1 MKYKEDFQELGKYT
15 SNKRTRKT
23 KVIPHY
29 QVKQN
34 FLSTKFDKKKCAAV
48 SSLMKNSVS
57 PNVIY
62 DALSELFHTIPGY
75 EKIIWGNLFPSTVEE
90 LGKGN
95 EFFNKPHSIWNEIS
109 WVLIQIKKYR
119 KKLSDYCL
127 LRDHIEDLIL
137 LGRYEEA
144 HIILDESVRYLGYSI
159 WFFETKMLIY
169 SYQNREDK
177 IIALISEINERK
189 REDQAGFV
197 LYLLYF
203 LSKRCSRHTTG
214 LSYDDSL
221 LSKFQMTKND
231 FKINRFG
238 YYLFRLNFYLFYNR
252 VALETMFTMEAT
264 NSLVDRYQTLLY
276 VLKAKFSQCD
286 IKERVKISN
295 IVKNL
300 YKNTLDSQLL
310 QLLAFGMNTQMP
322 EIYYNDHYLSILNSY
337 YQGDYQTV
345 IKLVRK
351 EVETNPKNF
360 DLIKVYCRSLLFMER
375 SYMQICTNSNSVL
388 NIIAQEVY
396 GAMSISGSEESL
408 EKLYDINKNI
418 YGLSIACG
426 IDYFIKYSKNQV
438 ADPTLRY
445 IYLPY
450 FDPMFAK
457 IWDDVDAGNTY
468 LNRGEIV
475 LGENLC
481 ISYQKKRLNKI
492 QENILGVK
500 KYIEDISF
508 ATSLF
513 EKGLFD
519 DSIKCWEYIL
529 AEHQKHLP
537 IAQKAIFYIYSC
549 NIKLGRRQ
557 QAISF
562 YVDNYIK
569 CRVLTAK
576 TDIDLLAQLLYNEKY
591 RKGVKN
597 TIDLQIYV
605 LLSHQEDHRKA
616 DVLERFMEYYDV
628 EDMSQL
634 INILSDNAE
643 RKKVELFLY
652 LLASED
658 ILRHVVYVRKT
669 QQQLEEQQKIA
680 QYLTELESDN
690 HSVYE
695 KLNQALID
703 EILVYQN
710 SQKIDESKIYA
721 NITSIYKY
729 DLKEYESL
737 YNQYSEQLNQSKNVS
752 TLYMVDLLNSFTGT
766 NDSDSIIKANVKI
779 TNCAANDTASQLF
792 KHILENFLF
801 SKFGLKTY
809 LSTRIRHGVFEV
821 EMRSVFDRQH
831 LVLATVGKQ
840 YMPITYWKNHYDI
853 SLSDHKE
860 LMSLLESFSRNVN
873 HFIVKFKE
881 DALQIKM
888 KDDDKGMFDYRI
900 DDNRKTYV
908 VSQIFLHAKNYEEFC
923 AGMMEYLFKYTEVS
937 LSKIRNKIKT
947 ELTEQ
952 FSKSLESLDH
962 DLKKFEGQ
970 TFYTEL
976 KTSVNNARKD
986 INQRLFKIEKWFY
999 IRDVKLENFYI
1010 QKQIPLVLD
1019 VIARMYPNVNYLPN
1033 LSNTGDDVLVASNYY
1048 LDFCDMLIIFYNNM
1062 FSYSHRT
1069 NVRVFGVAS
1078 TIKGN
1083 DFHLHLENDIV
1094 PGSEK
1099 ELNDKFKKKFLDY
1112 GRLQN
1117 EGNSGIVKVQ
1127 KILKDDF
1134 KCSSNDVTIMADN
1147 GKCFVDVYIDL
1158 SYIKV

>member
-1 MKYKEDFQELGKYT
+1 MNYKEDFQELGKYT
-15 SNKRTRKT
+15 SDKRIGKT
-23 KVIPHY
+23 KEIPRY

-62 DALSELFHTIPGY
+62 DALNDLFNSIPGY
-75 EKIIWGNLFPSTVEE
+75 EKIIWGNLFPVTIEE

-95 EFFNKPHSIWNEIS
+95 EYFNKPHSIWNEIS
-109 WVLIQIKKYR
+109 WVLLQIKRYKN
-119 KKLSDYCL
+119 KLSEFVQ
-127 LRDHIEDLIL
+127 LRNHIEDLIL
-137 LGRYEEA
+137 LGRYDEA
-144 HIILDESVRYLGYSI
+144 LISLDESVCHLGYSI

-169 SYQNREDK
+169 SYQDREDK
-177 IIALISEINERK
+177 IICLISEINEK
-189 REDQAGFV
+189 KHEDQAGFV

-214 LSYDDSL
+214 LSFDDSL

-238 YYLFRLNFYLFYNR
+238 YYLFRLNFYLFYNK

-276 VLKAKFSQCD
+276 VLKAKFTQSD
-286 IKERVKISN
+286 DNERIKISN
-295 IVKNL
+295 IAKSL
-300 YKNTLDSQLL
+300 YKNTLDSQVW
-310 QLLAFGMNTQMP
+310 QILAYGMKNQMP
-322 EIYYNDHYLSILNSY
+322 NNYFNAHYLSILNKY
-337 YQGDYQTV
+337 YQGDYSSV
-345 IKLVRK
+345 IKLVRE
-351 EVETNPKNF
+351 EVVLNPGNF

-375 SYMQICTNSNSVL
+375 SYTQICSKSNSAL

-396 GAMSISGSEESL
+396 GSMSISGSEESL
-408 EKLYDINKNI
+408 ERLYDINKNL
-418 YGLSIACG
+418 YGLNISCG
-426 IDYFIKYSKNQV
+426 IDFFIKYSKNQV
-438 ADPTLRY
+438 IDPTLRY
-445 IYLPY
+445 ICLPC
-450 FDPMFAK
+450 FDPIFAN
-457 IWDDVDAGNTY
+457 IWDEREKSNVY
-468 LNRGEIV
+468 LSLGEMV
-475 LGENLC
+475 LGENLS
-481 ISYQKKRLNKI
+481 ISYQKKRLNRTDEI
-492 QENILGVK
+492 ITGVK
-500 KYIEDISF
+500 KYIEDINY

-513 EKGLFD
+513 EKGLYD
-519 DSIKCWEYIL
+519 DSINCWERIL
-529 AEHQKHLP
+529 IEHQNHMP
-537 IAQKAIFYIYSC
+537 IAQKAIYYIYSC
-549 NIKLGRRQ
+549 NIKLERRQ
-557 QAISF
+557 RAISF
-562 YVDNYIK
+562 YVDTYIK
-569 CRVLTAK
+569 GRVLAAK
-576 TDIDLLAQLLYNEKY
+576 TDIDTLAQQLYKEKY
-591 RKGVKN
+591 RIGVKN
-597 TIDLQIYV
+597 TLDLQIYV
-605 LLSHQEDHRKA
+605 MLSHQEDHRKA

-628 EDMSQL
+628 NDMSQL
-634 INILSDNAE
+634 INVLSDNME

-680 QYLTELESDN
+680 QYLTELNSDN
-690 HSVYE
+690 HKIYE
-695 KLNQALID
+695 KLNQTLID

-721 NITSIYKY
+721 NIPSIYKY

-737 YNQYSEQLNQSKNVS
+737 YNQYAEQLSQSKNVS
-752 TLYMVDLLNSFTGT
+752 TLYMVDLLNSITGT

-792 KHILENFLF
+792 KHILENFLY

-821 EMRSVFDRQH
+821 ELRSVFDRQH

-853 SLSDHKE
+853 TPSDHKE
-860 LMSLLESFSRNVN
+860 LMSLLESFSRNIN

-881 DALQIKM
+881 DALQIKI

-900 DDNRKTYV
+900 DENRKTFA
-908 VSQIFLHAKNYEEFC
+908 VSQFFLHAKNYEEFC
-923 AGMMEYLFKYTEVS
+923 VGIMEYLFKYTEVS
-937 LSKIRNKIKT
+937 LKEIRNKIKT

-952 FSKSLESLDH
+952 FSKSLENLDH
-962 DLKKFEGQ
+962 DLKRFEGQ

-976 KTSVNNARKD
+976 MTSVNNARKD
-986 INQRLFKIEKWFY
+986 ISQRLFKIEKWFY
-999 IRDVKLENFYI
+999 IRDVKIENFYI

-1019 VIARMYPNVNYLPN
+1019 VIARMYPNINYLPN
-1033 LSNTGDDVLVASNYY
+1033 LSNVGNDVLVASNYY

-1069 NVRVFGVAS
+1069 NVRVFDINS

-1083 DFHLHLENDIV
+1083 DFHLHLENDII
-1094 PGSEK
+1094 PGSED
-1099 ELNDKFKKKFLDY
+1099 ELNEKFKKMINDNA
-1112 GRLQN
+1112 RLQK

-1134 KCSSNDVTIMADN
+1134 KCSSNDVTIIAKN
-1147 GKCFVDVYIDL
+1147 GKCHVDVNINL
-1158 SYIKV
+1158 SYIMV

>member
-1 MKYKEDFQELGKYT
+1 MNYKEDFQELSKYN
-15 SNKRTRKT
+15 SNRKTRKT
-23 KVIPHY
+23 KEIPRY

-34 FLSTKFDKKKCAAV
+34 FLSTKFNKKKCAAV

-57 PNVIY
+57 AGVIY
-62 DALSELFHTIPGY
+62 NALMDLFHSIPGY
-75 EKIIWGNLFPSTVEE
+75 EKMIWGNLFPATIEE

-95 EFFNKPHSIWNEIS
+95 EYFNKPHSIWNEIS
-109 WVLIQIKKYR
+109 WVLIQIKRY
-119 KKLSDYCL
+119 KKELAEFVQ
-127 LRDHIEDLIL
+127 LRNSIEDLVL
-137 LGRYEEA
+137 LGRYDEA
-144 HIILDESVRYLGYSI
+144 LILLDESVNCLGYSI

-169 SYQNREDK
+169 SYQDREDK
-177 IIALISEINERK
+177 IIRLISEINEK
-189 REDQAGFV
+189 KHEEQTGFV

-214 LSYDDSL
+214 LSFDDSL

-238 YYLFRLNFYLFYNR
+238 YYLFRLNFYLYYNK

-264 NSLVDRYQTLLY
+264 NSLVDRYQTLLH
-276 VLKAKFSQCD
+276 VLKTKFALSGD
-286 IKERVKISN
+286 NERVKICN
-295 IVKNL
+295 IAKNL
-300 YKNTLDSQLL
+300 YNNILDSQLL
-310 QLLAFGMNTQMP
+310 QILAYGMNNNMP
-322 EIYYNDHYLSILNSY
+322 DDYYNAHYLSILNSY

-345 IKLVRK
+345 IELVR
-351 EVETNPKNF
+351 EEIEQNPKNF

-375 SYMQICTNSNSVL
+375 SYMQICSNSNSVL

-396 GAMSISGSEESL
+396 GAMSISGCEESL
-408 EKLYDINKNI
+408 EKLYDINKNL

-426 IDYFIKYSKNQV
+426 IDYFIKYSKNQA
-438 ADPTLRY
+438 ADPSLRY

-450 FDPMFAK
+450 FDPMFAH
-457 IWDDVDAGNTY
+457 IWDEVKKGNAY
-468 LNRGEIV
+468 LSQGEII

-481 ISYQKKRLNKI
+481 ISYQKKRLNKT
-492 QENILGVK
+492 QENIIGVK
-500 KYIEDISF
+500 KYIDDINF

-513 EKGLFD
+513 ERGLYD
-519 DSIKCWEYIL
+519 DSIKCWECIL
-529 AEHQKHLP
+529 NEHQNHLP
-537 IAQKAIFYIYSC
+537 IAQKAVFYIYSS
-549 NIKLGRRQ
+549 NIKLEKRQ
-557 QAISF
+557 RAISF
-562 YVDNYIK
+562 YVDTYIK
-569 CRVLTAK
+569 GRVLTAK
-576 TDIDLLAQLLYNEKY
+576 TDIDSLAQQLYEEKY

-597 TIDLQIYV
+597 TLNLQIFV

-616 DVLERFMEYYDV
+616 DVLERYMEYYDV

-634 INILSDNAE
+634 ISVLSDNTE
-643 RKKVELFLY
+643 RDKVELFLY

-680 QYLTELESDN
+680 QYLTELDSDN
-690 HSVYE
+690 HKVYE
-695 KLNQALID
+695 KLNQTLID

-721 NITSIYKY
+721 NIPSIYKY

-737 YNQYSEQLNQSKNVS
+737 YNQYAEQLDKSKNVG
-752 TLYMVDLLNSFTGT
+752 TLYMVDLLNSITGT

-779 TNCAANDTASQLF
+779 TNCAANDTSSQLF
-792 KHILENFLF
+792 KHILDNFLF

-821 EMRSVFDRQH
+821 ELRSVFDRQH

-853 SLSDHKE
+853 TPGVHRE
-860 LMSLLESFSRNVN
+860 LMSLLEIFSRNIN

-881 DALQIKM
+881 DALQIKI

-900 DDNRKTYV
+900 DENRKTFA
-908 VSQIFLHAKNYEEFC
+908 VSQIFMHAKNYEEFC
-923 AGMMEYLFKYTEVS
+923 VGIMEYLFKYTEVS
-937 LSKIRNKIKT
+937 LKGIRNKIET
-947 ELTEQ
+947 ELTDQ
-952 FSKSLESLDH
+952 FTKSLDSLDH
-962 DLKKFEGQ
+962 DLNRFDGQ

-976 KTSVNNARKD
+976 KASVNNARKD
-986 INQRLFKIEKWFY
+986 ISQKLFKIEKWFY

-1019 VIARMYPNVNYLPN
+1019 VIARMYPNINYLPN
-1033 LSNTGDDVLVASNYY
+1033 FCKEGNDVLVASNYY

-1062 FSYSHRT
+1062 FSYSNRT
-1069 NVRVFGVAS
+1069 NVRVFGIKT
-1078 TIKGN
+1078 TIKGDN
-1083 DFHLHLENDIV
+1083 FHLHLENDIL
-1094 PGSEK
+1094 PGSEE
-1099 ELNDKFKKKFLDY
+1099 ELNEKFRKKILDY
-1112 GRLQN
+1112 GRLQD

-1134 KCSSNDVTIMADN
+1134 KCPSNDVTIMAVD
-1147 GKCFVDVYIDL
+1147 GKCKVDVYINL
-1158 SYIKV
+1158 SYIIA